1 MSYTITINS
10 HSPAVE
16 GLVQYLKSLDFVSV
30 TKQKDP
36 TYSEEVLEASI
47 VLKMTPEEIVE
58 AAKEE
63 GMTPEDYAF
72 VMMISKKIN
81 RNITKRMCKDFNI
94 PYKS

>member
-47 VLKMTPEEIVE
+47 VLKMTPE
-58 AAKEE
+58 
-63 GMTPEDYAF
+63 DYAF

-81 RNITKRMCKDFNI
+81 KKVSQRLRERFNL
-94 PYKS
+94 

>member
-36 TYSEEVLEASI
+36 TYSEEVLEASM
-47 VLKMTPEEIVE
+47 VLK
-58 AAKEE
+58 
-63 GMTPEDYAF
+63 MTPEDYAF

-81 RNITKRMCKDFNI
+81 KKVSQRLRERFNL
-94 PYKS
+94 

>member
-36 TYSEEVLEASI
+36 TYSEEILEASI
-47 VLKMTPEEIVE
+47 VLK
-58 AAKEE
+58 
-63 GMTPEDYAF
+63 MTPEDYAF

-81 RNITKRMCKDFNI
+81 KKVSQRLRERFNL
-94 PYKS
+94 